1 MGGRK
6 RGKPKRRWVDDI
18 AKFDMTRIELKE
30 LPIKRTGDLDGRPLL
45 SSGPIWTDDD
55 DDDDADDDDEAFSMD
70 GDIHPIIFLYVA
82 CPYWANIT
90 QLTQL
95 PQLAEWFNISE
106 IGESCYSQRGQEGTC
121 TSIGECADSDILAK
135 LSSYTICKWTSS
147 PIICC
152 TTSRR
157 EVKPPSAPSGPRL
170 FIKPFSSPE
179 QPRISLTNDICGQGF
194 KPSRHNIVNGKEA
207 DVSAWPWMV
216 AIYRKFGRRSIFLCG
231 GTIINKRYIVTAA
244 HCFKRKSRNL
254 VLSGVFEV
262 RVGEHD
268 LSDRYL
274 GERYSVEDII
284 VNEDFKPP
292 EQYNDIALIRVN
304 ENIEFSTRVSPI
316 CLPTPEN
323 SSKNLAG
330 RITYVIG
337 WGDLSFDQAQCLQ
350 QVAVPITK
358 KDYCVSAYKA
368 RGFDPKYPRGL
379 GFSSILCA
387 GFREGGKD
395 ACLGDSGGPLMYF
408 KRGIWTIV
416 GIVSGGHQCA
426 RPDSPGIYTNVSDF
440 IDWIDDN
447 IRMGYFLVACCFIRA
462 HISRKGIE
470 GWINCQPQGE
480 KETEIGESCY
490 TQRGQEGT
498 CTSIGEC
505 AKGDILAKLSSYTI
519 CKWTPSRIICCTTNK
534 SEGKPPSAPSLFIKP
549 LSSPE
554 QPFILLANDSKL
566 LFTENMAEDSIFCVV
581 ERSLIRD
588 TSLQQRIASRESQET
603 WRMLSGVFEVRVG
616 EHDLSDRYLG
626 ERYSVEDI
634 IVHEDFKP
642 PEQYKD
648 IALIRVKE
656 NIKFSTRVS
665 PICLPTPE
673 NPIKNLAGRFAYA
686 IGWGHLSYAGRSSTV
701 LQQVAVPITKKDY
714 CVSAYNAR
722 GFDSKYPRGLGFSSI
737 LCAGYRE
744 GGKDACTNDS
754 GGPLMYFKRGI
765 WTIVGIISGGHQCAR
780 PDSPG
785 IYTNVSDFIDW
796 IDDNMY

>member
-1 MGGRK
+1 MGYFLIGCCFVRAHISRK
-6 RGKPKRRWVDDI
+6 G
-18 AKFDMTRIELKE
+18 IEGWINCQPQGERESSCKV
-30 LPIKRTGDLDGRPLL
+30 KVYLL
-45 SSGPIWTDDD
+45 YP
-55 DDDDADDDDEAFSMD
+55 
-70 GDIHPIIFLYVA
+70 P
-82 CPYWANIT
+82 
-90 QLTQL
+90 
-95 PQLAEWFNISE
+95 E

-157 EVKPPSAPSGPRL
+157 AGKPPSAPSL

-179 QPRISLTNDICGQGF
+179 QPRISLANDICGQGF
-194 KPSRHNIVNGKEA
+194 KPSRHNIVNGNEA

-323 SSKNLAG
+323 SSKNLAWEDHLSG
-330 RITYVIG
+330 RSSTV
-337 WGDLSFDQAQCLQ
+337 LQ

-480 KETEIGESCY
+480 KREFLQAEIGESCY

-519 CKWTPSRIICCTTNK
+519 CKWTPSPIICCTTNK

-648 IALIRVKE
+648 IALIRVME

-796 IDDNMY
+796 IDDNIY

>member
-30 LPIKRTGDLDGRPLL
+30 LPINRTGDLD
-45 SSGPIWTDDD
+45 
-55 DDDDADDDDEAFSMD
+55 A
-70 GDIHPIIFLYVA
+70 
-82 CPYWANIT
+82 
-90 QLTQL
+90 
-95 PQLAEWFNISE
+95 E

-157 EVKPPSAPSGPRL
+157 AGKPPSAPSL

-179 QPRISLTNDICGQGF
+179 QPRISLANDICGQGF
-194 KPSRHNIVNGKEA
+194 KPSRHNIVNGNEA

-304 ENIEFSTRVSPI
+304 ENIEFTGRSSTV
-316 CLPTPEN
+316 
-323 SSKNLAG
+323 
-330 RITYVIG
+330 
-337 WGDLSFDQAQCLQ
+337 LQ

-480 KETEIGESCY
+480 KREFLQAEIGESCY

-519 CKWTPSRIICCTTNK
+519 CKWTPSPIICCTTNK

-554 QPFILLANDSKL
+554 QPFILLANDRCGQGFKPSRQNIVNGKEADVSAWPWMVAIYRKYGRRFYFLCGGTVINKRYIITAAHCFKRKSRNLAYVFFHGRL
-566 LFTENMAEDSIFCVV
+566 L
-581 ERSLIRD
+581 
-588 TSLQQRIASRESQET
+588 
-603 WRMLSGVFEVRVG
+603 LSGVFEVRVG

-648 IALIRVKE
+648 IALIRVME

-796 IDDNMY
+796 IDDNIY

>member
-1 MGGRK
+1 MGYFLIGCCFVRAHISRK
-6 RGKPKRRWVDDI
+6 G
-18 AKFDMTRIELKE
+18 IEGWINCQPQGERESSCKV
-30 LPIKRTGDLDGRPLL
+30 KVYLL
-45 SSGPIWTDDD
+45 YP
-55 DDDDADDDDEAFSMD
+55 
-70 GDIHPIIFLYVA
+70 P
-82 CPYWANIT
+82 
-90 QLTQL
+90 
-95 PQLAEWFNISE
+95 E

-157 EVKPPSAPSGPRL
+157 AGKPPSAPSL

-179 QPRISLTNDICGQGF
+179 QPRISLANDICGQGF
-194 KPSRHNIVNGKEA
+194 KPSRHNIVNGNEA

-323 SSKNLAG
+323 SSKNLAWEDHLCHWMG
-330 RITYVIG
+330 R
-337 WGDLSFDQAQCLQ
+337 SFICTVLQ

-480 KETEIGESCY
+480 KREFLQAEIGESCY

-519 CKWTPSRIICCTTNK
+519 CKWTPSPIICCTTNK

-648 IALIRVKE
+648 IALIRVME

-796 IDDNMY
+796 IDDNIY